1 MSISM
6 LTNVTSLTAQ
16 QNLSNA
22 QDALSKSIGRLSSGM
37 RINSASDDAA
47 GLGISQSLQ
56 ADIKSL
62 SQAQRNANDGISL
75 SQVAEGGM
83 AQMQGIVSRMRELAV
98 ESANGTLGN
107 TERGYIQTEFTQL
120 SGEINRISSVT
131 DFNGQ
136 KLLDGSAASGLTFQ
150 VGIQNTSN
158 DRLSLSIAKLSTG
171 TLGTAAVASVAA
183 STGVSAVSAIAA
195 LTISGCSLSSASGA
209 QKAIAAF
216 DAAIKQL
223 STARSN
229 VGAVQNRM
237 QVTVSNLSVSAQ
249 NLTAAN
255 SRITDVDI
263 AAETANM
270 TQENIL
276 SQAGVAVLSQANS
289 IPSTALSLLR
299 G

>member
-6 LTNVTSLTAQ
+6 LTNVTSLAAQ

-47 GLGISQSLQ
+47 GLGISQSLK
-56 ADIKSL
+56 ADISSL

-107 TERGYIQTEFTQL
+107 TERGYIQTEFKQL
-120 SGEINRISSVT
+120 SQEIDRIGSVT

-150 VGIQNTSN
+150 VGIQNTAN
-158 DRLSLSIAKLSTG
+158 DRLSLSIQKLSTS
-171 TLGTAAVASVAA
+171 TLGTAGVAA
-183 STGVSAVSAIAA
+183 STGVSAVSAVTIAA
-195 LTISGCSLSSASGA
+195 ASLSSASGA
-209 QKAIAAF
+209 QSAIAAF

-223 STARSN
+223 STARAN

-237 QVTVSNLSVSAQ
+237 QVTVSNLAVSAQ

-263 AAETANM
+263 ASETANM

-276 SQAGVAVLSQANS
+276 SQAGVAVLAQANAM
-289 IPSTALSLLR
+289 PATALSLLR